1 MSTVYFFPLMA
12 GIRATPSFQERA
24 GISGI
29 ANILP
34 FTCMPG
40 TLITSISH
48 SFRLGHGN
56 IPWVNVVYDG
66 QENTGMDTRLQAFM
80 CQAKEYSRRNGLDRP
95 REWKEIQ
102 RAWTS

>member
-1 MSTVYFFPLMA
+1 VRT
-12 GIRATPSFQERA
+12 

-40 TLITSISH
+40 TLITSISQ
-48 SFRLGHGN
+48 SFRLDHGN

-66 QENTGMDTRLQAFM
+66 QEDTGMDTRLQAFM
-80 CQAKEYSRRNGLDRP
+80 YQAKEYSKRNGLDRP
-95 REWKEIQ
+95 REYKEIQ
-102 RAWTS
+102 QAWTS